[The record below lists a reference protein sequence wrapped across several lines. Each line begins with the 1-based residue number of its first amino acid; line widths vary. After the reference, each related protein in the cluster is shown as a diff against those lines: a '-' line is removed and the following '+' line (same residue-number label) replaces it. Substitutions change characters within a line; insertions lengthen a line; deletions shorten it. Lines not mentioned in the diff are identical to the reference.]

1 MEKPPYDINIEILNL
16 VASISGKVAEVRARH
31 RHRQSPTLRKQ
42 NQIRTIHSTLGIE
55 GNTLSLSQVTAIIE
69 NKRVLGPEKDI
80 REVKNALLTYEK
92 LRSFKPFSQ
101 RDFLI
106 AHKTLMQGLIDK
118 PGAYRTGNV
127 GIIKGSKI
135 GHLAPPAENIH
146 YLMQQLFTYLRD
158 KSEPALIKSC
168 VFHYELEFIHPF
180 SDGNGRMGRLWQT
193 RLLMEE
199 YPLFE
204 FLPFESLV
212 AKNQKGYYEALSAS
226 DKEGKSTTFIMF
238 MLRTID
244 QSLNEW
250 LDMDMKKLGPSERL
264 EAFLNEYQGSF
275 SRKDYLKFFKD
286 ISTATAS
293 RDLKL
298 GIETGLLNKTGDKI
312 NTFYRK
318 RN

>member
-1 MEKPPYDINIEILNL
+1 MEKPPYDINKEILNL
-16 VASISGKVAEVRARH
+16 VASISGKIGEVRGRH
-31 RHRQSPTLRKQ
+31 SFGQSPSLRKQ
-42 NQIRTIHSTLGIE
+42 NQIKTIHSTLGIE
-55 GNTLSLSQVTAIIE
+55 GNTLSLAQVTAILD
-69 NKRVLGPEKDI
+69 NKRVMGPEKDI
-80 REVKNALLTYEK
+80 QEVKNAILTYEK

-101 RDFLI
+101 RDFLL
-106 AHKTLMQGLIDK
+106 AHKTLMQGLILK

-135 GHLAPPAENIH
+135 GHLAPPAENIY
-146 YLMQQLFTYLRD
+146 YLMQQLFNYLRD
-158 KSEPALIKSC
+158 KSEPVLIKSC

-193 RLLMEE
+193 RILMEE

-204 FLPFESLV
+204 YLPFESLV

-226 DKEGKSTTFIMF
+226 DKEGKSTIFIKF
-238 MLRTID
+238 MLSIID

-250 LDMDMKKLGPSERL
+250 LDVDIQRLSPSNRL
-264 EAFLNEYQGSF
+264 ETFLNEYQGYF

-298 GIETGLLNKTGDKI
+298 GVVMGVLEKKGGNN
-312 NTFYRK
+312 NTCYRK
-318 RN
+318 LK